1 MRPLLPAILC
11 LALVVSAMNTH
22 AASLTTADMN
32 ATLDADGLTF
42 NWPGQGASL
51 VAPGPTLT
59 TDGVAIALPAEGWS
73 AQVRRATVDDALGA
87 GEALVVAWE
96 RPGLARVTRVVRV
109 GLDGSQI
116 VITTSVSCLAEQ
128 AITVTDLQPLGAGR
142 LTLGE
147 IRDGDAT
154 PTVYVDSGSQ
164 GGTHIARLDESRS
177 CAGICAVYNP
187 VTDRSFVAANL
198 AFEHDDSVAVAPAEG
213 AIGLTART
221 STAIAIAPGETHE
234 FDPLLL
240 DCRTNPFEA
249 LERYGDAVR
258 THVNPPIPEELPCG
272 WISWYGYRLTMT
284 EDTIIEN
291 AEVIAEHLRK
301 YGVRVIQ
308 PDHGWQ
314 DRDIC
319 GNWVTNE
326 KFPHGMPW
334 LKERMEILGFEL
346 GLWAAPSVVSEFA
359 PLAAEHPETLIRG
372 ADGQP
377 LVHSERWYWPPHGR
391 CYLVDP
397 WTPGGEAFLR
407 NFAELMHEYGI
418 TYLKADFISNWTGAR
433 TLRHGMGIL
442 REALGP
448 EIILR
453 PCSTA
458 LNTNLGICNEIGI
471 ARDIGNAAGN
481 WEHMG
486 VETLE
491 LASKWFMHRRFWLN
505 NPDSLIVGDPSESV
519 GEAIGRVTMHALT
532 GGVMFL
538 ADRMPEL
545 EAQPERLRLVPL
557 ILPSSDQPAR
567 PIDLF
572 RLGVAGRSYPRL
584 WHLHADAG
592 WGEWEVLGILNWSAE
607 PLTET
612 VRFAD
617 LGLAPG
623 AEYLVWD
630 FWRGELAGRFTG
642 DFEVTVPAGSARC
655 LRIMRVPERPA
666 VLATG
671 MHVTQGLVDLRDVR
685 WDEEAA
691 TLSGVAIRA
700 PEESGTLAVYLPPGW
715 APAEGAGAELI
726 APCVARLRID
736 FVAAEEPWSLR
747 CMRVEGGAAPALD
760 PPDSILNDA
769 TVPELP

>member
-1 MRPLLPAILC
+1 MR
-11 LALVVSAMNTH
+11 
-22 AASLTTADMN
+22 
-32 ATLDADGLTF
+32 
-42 NWPGQGASL
+42 
-51 VAPGPTLT
+51 
-59 TDGVAIALPAEGWS
+59 
-73 AQVRRATVDDALGA
+73 
-87 GEALVVAWE
+87 
-96 RPGLARVTRVVRV
+96 
-109 GLDGSQI
+109 
-116 VITTSVSCLAEQ
+116 
-128 AITVTDLQPLGAGR
+128 
-142 LTLGE
+142 
-147 IRDGDAT
+147 
-154 PTVYVDSGSQ
+154 
-164 GGTHIARLDESRS
+164 
-177 CAGICAVYNP
+177 
-187 VTDRSFVAANL
+187 
-198 AFEHDDSVAVAPAEG
+198 
-213 AIGLTART
+213 
-221 STAIAIAPGETHE
+221 
-234 FDPLLL
+234 
-240 DCRTNPFEA
+240 
-249 LERYGDAVR
+249 
-258 THVNPPIPEELPCG
+258 
-272 WISWYGYRLTMT
+272 
-284 EDTIIEN
+284 
-291 AEVIAEHLRK
+291 
-301 YGVRVIQ
+301 
-308 PDHGWQ
+308 
-314 DRDIC
+314 
-319 GNWVTNE
+319 
-326 KFPHGMPW
+326 
-334 LKERMEILGFEL
+334 
-346 GLWAAPSVVSEFA
+346 
-359 PLAAEHPETLIRG
+359 
-372 ADGQP
+372 
-377 LVHSERWYWPPHGR
+377 
-391 CYLVDP
+391 
-397 WTPGGEAFLR
+397 
-407 NFAELMHEYGI
+407 I

-458 LNTNLGICNEIGI
+458 LNINLGICNEIGI

-519 GEAIGRVTMHALT
+519 GEAIGQVTMHAHRR
-532 GGVMFL
+532 VFL

-545 EAQPERLRLVPL
+545 ATQPERLRLVPL

-592 WGEWEVLGILNWSAE
+592 WDEWEVLGILNWSAE

-630 FWRGELAGRFTG
+630 FWRGELAGRLTG

-700 PEESGTLAVYLPPGW
+700 PEESGTPAVCLPPGW
-715 APAEGAGAELI
+715 APVRAWV
-726 APCVARLRID
+726 PSVARLRID

-747 CMRVEGGAAPALD
+747 CMRVEAAQRPRSTR
-760 PPDSILNDA
+760 PTRS
-769 TVPELP
+769 